1 MKMENRRPR
10 KTRFGTESKEAR
22 LAHLREQ
29 APTLGSSRRLRI
41 YAIFGSVLL
50 VLTVGA
56 FYMAMQIYRVAS
68 EDRFEKASLI
78 EVDKAPEVPEREIER
93 ALRRAEREES
103 AAEAAYAEQLEALK
117 AVDLLEE
124 VPEG

>member
-1 MKMENRRPR
+1 MENRRPR

-29 APTLGSSRRLRI
+29 APTLGSSGRLRI

-68 EDRFEKASLI
+68 EERFEKAALI

-93 ALRRAEREES
+93 ALRRAESEES
-103 AAEAAYAEQLEALK
+103 AAEAAYAEQLESLK

>member
-1 MKMENRRPR
+1 MENRRPR
-10 KTRFGTESKEAR
+10 KSRFGTESKEAR

-29 APTLGSSRRLRI
+29 APTLGSSRRMRV
-41 YAIFGSVLL
+41 YAVFGSVLL

-68 EDRFEKASLI
+68 EDRVDAALI
-78 EVDKAPEVPEREIER
+78 EVDKAPEVPEREIEK
-93 ALRRAEREES
+93 ALKRAEREEA
-103 AAEAAYAEQLEALK
+103 AAEAAYAEELEALK

-124 VPEG
+124 LPEG